1 MKYQIIKL
9 ESAAACKEYMQDV
22 IDGQEGYIISRTKF
36 SFILSYNGAIVLILK
51 WQ

>member
-1 MKYQIIKL
+1 MSYQIIKL
-9 ESAAACKEYMQDV
+9 KSAAACREYMNDT
-22 IDGQEGYIISRTKF
+22 IDGQDGYTISRTKH